1 MKKTIVIII
10 LAVYVAAIAV
20 VNFFG
25 LEIKMFDS
33 ITYVTSIQCDTVT
46 FHGDNSKQLT
56 PSQYVGTDGNTPL
69 FIFDFI
75 PADADSP
82 YTSDIESVTNN
93 PNRIAVDYEVM
104 PHLADESGV
113 KFEYDEA
120 AGVAVFHELSTSFIF
135 LQPNKM
141 FTVTIRA
148 TDGSNVS
155 YEICIMGRIA
165 DASAK

>member
-10 LAVYVAAIAV
+10 LAVYIASIAV

-33 ITYVTSIQCDTVT
+33 ITYVTSIQCDTVL
-46 FHGDNSKQLT
+46 FHGDNSKELT
-56 PSQYVGTDGNTPL
+56 PSQYVGKDGNTPL

-75 PADADSP
+75 PADLENP
-82 YTSDIESVTNN
+82 YTTDIESVTKN
-93 PNRIAVDYEVM
+93 PNIIQLNYEVM

-120 AGVAVFHELSTSFIF
+120 AGVAVFHDLSTSFVFI
-135 LQPNKM
+135 QPNKL
-141 FTVTIRA
+141 FTITVRA

-155 YEICIMGRIA
+155 TQICIMGRLVE
-165 DASAK
+165 

>member
-46 FHGDNSKQLT
+46 FFGDNAKEIS

-75 PADADSP
+75 PADPDSP
-82 YTSDIESVTNN
+82 YTSDIDSVTQN
-93 PNRIAVDYEVM
+93 PNIIQLNYEVM
-104 PHLADESGV
+104 PHLADEAGI

-120 AGVAVFHELSTSFIF
+120 AGVAVFHDLSTSFVF
-135 LQPNKM
+135 LKPNKM
-141 FTVTIRA
+141 FTVTVRA